1 MSVRDPEQTGK
12 VSPPFCVFQ
21 NWANPEVKG
30 QWELCDL
37 DDGGTNESI
46 PTGSQYSSYCN
57 AQRRLVE
64 DAVRLDLSTVNMTR
78 YVWLKSIRSHLQ
90 SLITEET

>member
-46 PTGSQYSSYCN
+46 PTGSQ
-57 AQRRLVE
+57 
-64 DAVRLDLSTVNMTR
+64 
-78 YVWLKSIRSHLQ
+78 
-90 SLITEET
+90 